1 MTADRDRL
9 ESGPGSTPADLD
21 VIISSGLRG
30 SVDGVGRVQ
39 PGELAARLRELDSRS
54 RRQGRGSATSAP
66 ANRRRGRYVG
76 IAVAASILMAAAGI
90 GIWLTND
97 GGNSELD
104 VVSEEPP
111 PPPVGPF
118 DGYATGWHE
127 IDTSPLPSLEAVT
140 MAFVD
145 TELVVAG
152 APTGVGRAPTS
163 SPTTW
168 WSAPGVSCRTLPD
181 RCTDRRNGG
190 AVVAVAAAQGASPG
204 AAVAGQWSV
213 LEGFDE
219 GTPPGASR
227 ARYRSLR
234 DSRVQ
239 GRWDHAH
246 RPGSS
251 TSCGPAT
258 AWST

>member
-1 MTADRDRL
+1 
-9 ESGPGSTPADLD
+9 
-21 VIISSGLRG
+21 
-30 SVDGVGRVQ
+30 
-39 PGELAARLRELDSRS
+39 
-54 RRQGRGSATSAP
+54 
-66 ANRRRGRYVG
+66 RRRGRYVG

-152 APTGVGRAPTS
+152 ARTDGSGSGTDLFAYDVVER
-163 SPTTW
+163 TW
-168 WSAPGVSCRTLPD
+168 RELPD
-181 RCTDRRNGG
+181 
-190 AVVAVAAAQGASPG
+190 P
-204 AAVAGQWSV
+204 
-213 LEGFDE
+213 
-219 GTPPGASR
+219 
-227 ARYRSLR
+227 
-234 DSRVQ
+234 
-239 GRWDHAH
+239 
-246 RPGSS
+246 
-251 TSCGPAT
+251 
-258 AWST
+258 